1 MNLELSDG
9 DSILE
14 TKYSSL
20 NSRSKYVRVDYEN
33 TDGELI
39 RIRVPYKRLRTP
51 NGEKIELQFDEV
63 EVTGT
68 NISKKS
74 IDKEQIPDEI
84 IEEIIRLRGSVSY

>member
-1 MNLELSDG
+1 MNLDLRGG

-33 TDGELI
+33 TDGELV
-39 RIRVPYKRLRTP
+39 RIRVPYERVRTP
-51 NGEKIELQFDEV
+51 NGEKVELQFDKV

-68 NISKKS
+68 NISKKN
-74 IDKEQIPDEI
+74 INKEKIPDEI
-84 IEEIIRLRGSVSY
+84 IEEIIQLRGNVSY